1 MFSVLLCVSESFLSL
16 ASFFVMMQLEAQSRF
31 CVVIQVD
38 KNVLLSVV
46 KFSLFAVLGKN
57 LLK

>member
-1 MFSVLLCVSESFLSL
+1 
-16 ASFFVMMQLEAQSRF
+16 MMQLEAQSRF